1 MPKFKVAIDEHRTG
15 YIDNEL
21 YKEIYPKLGWQ
32 DNEVNYTAMLMEEKE
47 TNEDDKPKDITGL
60 YLEEVRTI
68 YLVVEAD
75 SFNEAEKKAE
85 EIYQE
90 QYETLKWEYKSL
102 LDVDVVD
109 FNVRQEKKYGT

>member
-1 MPKFKVAIDEHRTG
+1 MPKFKVAIDEYRTG

-21 YKEIYPKLGWQ
+21 YKEIYPKLNWQ
-32 DNEVNYTAMLMEEKE
+32 DNEVHYTAMLEEEKQAIE
-47 TNEDDKPKDITGL
+47 PNNEPNDKTGL

-75 SFNEAEKKAE
+75 SFNEAEEKAE
-85 EIYQE
+85 KIYQE

-102 LDVDVVD
+102 LDVTV
-109 FNVRQEKKYGT
+109 NGH